1 MIEIDG
7 LTKRYG
13 DKTAVDGL
21 GFVVEPG
28 VVTGFLG
35 PNGAG
40 KSIRGRADRPGR
52 LAAAAPR
59 RLNTRKGREDTSMS
73 FWTHGPSRYAREGP
87 C

>member
-21 GFVVEPG
+21 SFVVEPG

-40 KSIRGRADRPGR
+40 KPVTGSRHSLPPPVPRHRP
-52 LAAAAPR
+52 LSAPLQSCR
-59 RLNTRKGREDTSMS
+59 
-73 FWTHGPSRYAREGP
+73 PSW
-87 C
+87 

>member
-21 GFVVEPG
+21 SFVVEPG

-40 KSIRGRADRPGR
+40 KPVPELRHSLLTRA
-52 LAAAAPR
+52 L
-59 RLNTRKGREDTSMS
+59 T
-73 FWTHGPSRYAREGP
+73 
-87 C
+87 

>member
-21 GFVVEPG
+21 SFEVEPG

-35 PNGAG
+35 PNG
-40 KSIRGRADRPGR
+40 
-52 LAAAAPR
+52 
-59 RLNTRKGREDTSMS
+59 
-73 FWTHGPSRYAREGP
+73 
-87 C
+87 